1 MIFEHPPERRL
12 GTGEVVPGREQDV
25 LAPAILDREPKFDGA
40 LQDFLG
46 LGDPAPAAGDLD
58 QEEPGIG
65 PTVLLTDQEEEP
77 GLGLVEPA
85 RGEGSLG
92 ESEPDHRLGLRARQ
106 PAGRAKGR
114 RSQQNQGQLAGP
126 TPPPGECRPWSVLG
140 HLVGLLSGDSA
151 GLSSTESIRAPAF
164 PTMA

>member
-58 QEEPGIG
+58 QEEPGMG
-65 PTVLLTDQEEEP
+65 PFGPLPDQKEEP

-85 RGEGSLG
+85 GGEIPLG
-92 ESEPDHRLGLRARQ
+92 EMESDHRPDARPGQ
-106 PAGRAKGR
+106 PAGRHQGR
-114 RSQQNQGQLAGP
+114 RGQ
-126 TPPPGECRPWSVLG
+126 
-140 HLVGLLSGDSA
+140 
-151 GLSSTESIRAPAF
+151 
-164 PTMA
+164 